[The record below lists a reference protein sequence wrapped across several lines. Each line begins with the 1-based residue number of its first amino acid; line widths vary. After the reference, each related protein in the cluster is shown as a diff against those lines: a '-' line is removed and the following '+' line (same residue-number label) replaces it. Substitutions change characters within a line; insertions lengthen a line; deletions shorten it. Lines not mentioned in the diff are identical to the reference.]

1 MDGANSSALHE
12 QVQLSACPKQNSKF
26 SGHVQSPIYWRRWNL
41 YRILKKPYVFSKAV
55 GFMTL
60 SFGLVFLFLYYSNL
74 LWAESHL
81 GCHLLVGHCCN
92 PSVGKRI
99 IQIGWQGATYE
110 YLQPTL
116 TKKKSEIT
124 QTFSFDIVLYFW
136 HNDQL
141 DIWYILNDNKVF
153 HSTTFNSSSSRG
165 WRARWEERKE
175 RVGGQEQM

>member
-116 TKKKSEIT
+116 TKKKVRSLRHLALTLFCIFDT
-124 QTFSFDIVLYFW
+124 MTSWIFDIY
-136 HNDQL
+136 
-141 DIWYILNDNKVF
+141 
-153 HSTTFNSSSSRG
+153 
-165 WRARWEERKE
+165 
-175 RVGGQEQM
+175 